1 MSAATLTAAE
11 AGCPFCKLV
20 MERVTTGRGIE
31 QIGSSGVYH
40 FEPLNPVTPGHRLF
54 VPAFHYE
61 DAAEAPSATGAVF
74 EWAAWWAAQQDED
87 FNLIVNAGPAASQTV
102 RHLHIH
108 YVPRRPSDGLILPW
122 SSLTEPMRDADGDM
136 ISSGEH
142 RKISMSGDSFFVCDT
157 CTNVLGLNVRWDHAS
172 KREDH
177 QAAVE
182 SLPVEPAEDERE
194 ALVNVIRLFFQNWR
208 AIGKVPPALE
218 VSIDSLEGAVDD
230 LIELGEPRPITDE
243 MVKAAA
249 REYHERGNGEGS
261 FARMSGHVRT
271 SLLFRMKCALGAAE
285 EARR

>member
-11 AGCPFCKLV
+11 SGCPFCKLV

-102 RHLHIH
+102 RHLHVH

-122 SSLTEPMRDADGDM
+122 SSLAEKRAEWEAGQGDTEWEYGATNLFDDKPVSIRDALA
-136 ISSGEH
+136 E
-142 RKISMSGDSFFVCDT
+142 
-157 CTNVLGLNVRWDHAS
+157 
-172 KREDH
+172 
-177 QAAVE
+177 AVE
-182 SLPVEPAEDERE
+182 AQAFYTRERGRKTNLLMRTKAVPAGPWLPVPGSTVRE
-194 ALVNVIRLFFQNWR
+194 SDSGVRESDNEESE
-208 AIGKVPPALE
+208 GKA
-218 VSIDSLEGAVDD
+218 
-230 LIELGEPRPITDE
+230 
-243 MVKAAA
+243 
-249 REYHERGNGEGS
+249 
-261 FARMSGHVRT
+261 
-271 SLLFRMKCALGAAE
+271 
-285 EARR
+285 

>member
-1 MSAATLTAAE
+1 MSTIEEAREQARKVVLDAAWAQFMRMPSSNPSDYAHAVIKALETRGQAPALLDATEPPKPAEDEREALANVLLDGRDAE

-20 MERVTTGRGIE
+20 MERVSTGRGIE

-122 SSLTEPMRDADGDM
+122 SSLAEKRAELEAEQGETEWEYEATPDWIEGIRW
-136 ISSGEH
+136 SG
-142 RKISMSGDSFFVCDT
+142 T
-157 CTNVLGLNVRWDHAS
+157 
-172 KREDH
+172 
-177 QAAVE
+177 
-182 SLPVEPAEDERE
+182 
-194 ALVNVIRLFFQNWR
+194 
-208 AIGKVPPALE
+208 
-218 VSIDSLEGAVDD
+218 SLERHLSNLDRYSDPNGGWWY
-230 LIELGEPRPITDE
+230 GEKENKPDRIT
-243 MVKAAA
+243 
-249 REYHERGNGEGS
+249 YQ
-261 FARMSGHVRT
+261 
-271 SLLFRMKCALGAAE
+271 
-285 EARR
+285 ARRRRKAGPWEPVPDTTNNESEGKA

>member
-54 VPAFHYE
+54 IPAFHYE

-74 EWAAWWAAQQDED
+74 KWAAWWAAQQDED

-122 SSLTEPMRDADGDM
+122 SSLAEKRAEWEAEQDTLPQCGYCGNNLRGLPGCPTHGAEQGETEWEYTTADFDG
-136 ISSGEH
+136 S
-142 RKISMSGDSFFVCDT
+142 
-157 CTNVLGLNVRWDHAS
+157 
-172 KREDH
+172 
-177 QAAVE
+177 
-182 SLPVEPAEDERE
+182 
-194 ALVNVIRLFFQNWR
+194 
-208 AIGKVPPALE
+208 
-218 VSIDSLEGAVDD
+218 
-230 LIELGEPRPITDE
+230 PITDE
-243 MVKAAA
+243 MLGIMAQAFYEATHFPGSGIRYMAMTVKPEIVAGLRAAL
-249 REYHERGNGEGS
+249 E
-261 FARMSGHVRT
+261 
-271 SLLFRMKCALGAAE
+271 AAE